1 MSALFTAFNI
11 GRDMELQLQLKNLVG
26 FAVANPSPGT
36 AASTVPLFDISDLGL
51 LQNFNCDPVFASID
65 VRAINLGGATAT
77 RDDFQKW
84 EGRFEIVR
92 QTAASDYIMQVLQ
105 DAFLAGSGQI
115 HATISQTVY
124 DSRGPATGAV
134 QFTWAEATLKP
145 EKAGDYS
152 TDNPV
157 VQAFAFSAP
166 KRTMTTLTPT
176 SGASITEGVLSVLA
190 ETLKIVQ

>member
-1 MSALFTAFNI
+1 MGALFTAFNI
-11 GRDMELQLQLKNLVG
+11 GRDMELHIEVKNLAG
-26 FAVANPSPGT
+26 FAVPNPSPGT
-36 AASTVPLFDISDLGL
+36 AAATVPLFDIGDLGL
-51 LQNFNCDPVFASID
+51 LQNFNCDPVFGNIE
-65 VRAINLGGATAT
+65 VRAINLGGATAS

-84 EGRFEIVR
+84 EGRFEVVR
-92 QTAASDYIMQVLQ
+92 QTAASDYLMQVLQ

-115 HATISQTVY
+115 TATITQTIY
-124 DSRGPATGAV
+124 DSRGPATGTV
-134 QFTWAEATLKP
+134 QLVWAEAVLKP

-166 KRTMTTLTPT
+166 KRTMTTVTAT
-176 SGASITEGVLSVLA
+176 SGGSITENSLSVLA